1 MTALTSRRLFLM
13 ASICALCRPEVAI
26 SSQQDAAV
34 KVVDK
39 AVLDINQIINSG
51 DTERNMLRSFEKVFN
66 AYADVPTI
74 AKYALGRDAR
84 TASEVQINDY
94 TEAFSSYF
102 ATKYGKRFREFIG
115 GRIEI
120 VNVEKGKKY
129 YIVNT
134 IAQMPAYEPFDVDF
148 LVSDQKGRPL
158 IFNLIIEGVNMLL
171 AERQEIGAL
180 LDRNSGRIEALIG
193 DLRSQ

>member
-1 MTALTSRRLFLM
+1 MTAINSRRFFLA
-13 ASICALCRPEVAI
+13 ASICAVLRPEVAV

-39 AVLDINQIINSG
+39 AVSDINQIINSG
-51 DTERNMLRSFEKVFN
+51 DTERKMLRSFEQVFN
-66 AYADVPTI
+66 TYADVPTI
-74 AKYALGRDAR
+74 AKYALGRDVR
-84 TASEVQINDY
+84 IASALQINDY
-94 TEAFSSYF
+94 TKAFSTYF

-115 GRIEI
+115 GTIEI
-120 VNVEKGKKY
+120 VSVEKVKKY
-129 YIVNT
+129 YLVNT
-134 IAQMPAYEPFDVDF
+134 IAHMPAYEPFDVYF

-180 LDRNSGRIEALIG
+180 LDRNSGKIDALIG
-193 DLRSQ
+193 DLKSR

>member
-1 MTALTSRRLFLM
+1 MTAINSRRFFLA
-13 ASICALCRPEVAI
+13 ASICAVLRPEVAV

-39 AVLDINQIINSG
+39 AVSDINQIINSG
-51 DTERNMLRSFEKVFN
+51 DTERKMLRSFEKVFN
-66 AYADVPTI
+66 TYADVPTI
-74 AKYALGRDAR
+74 AKYALGRDVR
-84 TASEVQINDY
+84 TASALQINDY
-94 TEAFSSYF
+94 TKAFSTYF

-115 GRIEI
+115 GTIEI
-120 VNVEKGKKY
+120 VSVEKVKKY
-129 YIVNT
+129 YLVNT
-134 IAQMPAYEPFDVDF
+134 IAHMPAYQPFDVDF

-180 LDRNSGRIEALIG
+180 LDRNSGKIDTLIR
-193 DLRSQ
+193 DLKNP

>member
-1 MTALTSRRLFLM
+1 MTAINSRRFFLA
-13 ASICALCRPEVAI
+13 ASICAVLRPEVAV

-39 AVLDINQIINSG
+39 AVSDINQIINSG
-51 DTERNMLRSFEKVFN
+51 DTERKMLRSFEKVFN
-66 AYADVPTI
+66 TYADVPTI
-74 AKYALGRDAR
+74 AKYALGRDVR
-84 TASEVQINDY
+84 TASALQINDY
-94 TEAFSSYF
+94 TKAFSTYF

-115 GRIEI
+115 GTIEI
-120 VNVEKGKKY
+120 VSVEKVKKY
-129 YIVNT
+129 YLVNT
-134 IAQMPAYEPFDVDF
+134 IAHMPAYEPFDVDF

-180 LDRNSGRIEALIG
+180 LDRNSGKIDALIG
-193 DLRSQ
+193 DLKSR

>member
-26 SSQQDAAV
+26 SSEQDAAV

-51 DTERNMLRSFEKVFN
+51 DNERNMLRSFEKVFN
-66 AYADVPTI
+66 TYADVPTI
-74 AKYALGRDAR
+74 AKYALGRDVR
-84 TASEVQINDY
+84 TASALQINDY
-94 TEAFSSYF
+94 TKAFSTYF

-115 GRIEI
+115 GTIEI
-120 VNVEKGKKY
+120 VSVEKVKKY
-129 YIVNT
+129 YLVNT
-134 IAQMPAYEPFDVDF
+134 IAHMPAYQPFDVDF

-180 LDRNSGRIEALIG
+180 LDRNSGKIDALIG
-193 DLRSQ
+193 DLKSR

>member
-1 MTALTSRRLFLM
+1 MTAINSRRFFLA
-13 ASICALCRPEVAI
+13 ASICAVLRPEVAV

-39 AVLDINQIINSG
+39 AVSDINQIINSG
-51 DTERNMLRSFEKVFN
+51 DTERKMLRSFEKVFN
-66 AYADVPTI
+66 TYADVPTI
-74 AKYALGRDAR
+74 AKYALGRDVR
-84 TASEVQINDY
+84 TASALQINDY
-94 TEAFSSYF
+94 TKAFSTYF

-115 GRIEI
+115 GTIEI
-120 VNVEKGKKY
+120 VSVEKVKKY
-129 YIVNT
+129 YLVNT
-134 IAQMPAYEPFDVDF
+134 IAHMPAYQPFDVDF

-180 LDRNSGRIEALIG
+180 LDRNSGKIDTLIG
-193 DLRSQ
+193 DLKSR

>member
-1 MTALTSRRLFLM
+1 MTAINSRRFFLA
-13 ASICALCRPEVAI
+13 ASICAVLRPEVAV

-39 AVLDINQIINSG
+39 AVLGINQIINSG
-51 DTERNMLRSFEKVFN
+51 DTERKMLRSFEKVFN
-66 AYADVPTI
+66 TYADVPTI
-74 AKYALGRDAR
+74 AKYALGRDVR
-84 TASEVQINDY
+84 TASALQINDY
-94 TEAFSSYF
+94 TKAFSTYF

-115 GRIEI
+115 GTIEI
-120 VNVEKGKKY
+120 VSVEKVKKY
-129 YIVNT
+129 YLVNT
-134 IAQMPAYEPFDVDF
+134 IAHMPAYQPFDVDF

-180 LDRNSGRIEALIG
+180 LDRNSGKIDALIG
-193 DLRSQ
+193 DLKSR